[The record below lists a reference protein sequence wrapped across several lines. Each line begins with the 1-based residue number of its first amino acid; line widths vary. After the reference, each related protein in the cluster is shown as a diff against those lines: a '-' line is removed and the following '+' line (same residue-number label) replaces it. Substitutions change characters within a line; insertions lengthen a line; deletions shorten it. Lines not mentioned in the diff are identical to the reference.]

1 MAPQSVATLIR
12 CADGMVLSVSRK
24 HHPLDKGLPG
34 GKVEDEETLEEAS
47 IRETQEETGLRILK
61 QRLVFRAE
69 CEGFDAYVFEA
80 TEWEGHLHTDEPAAV
95 EWVHPSELLLPVCTY
110 ADFNQ
115 ALFRELGINVS
126 GH

>member
-1 MAPQSVATLIR
+1 
-12 CADGMVLSVSRK
+12 VSRK
-24 HHPLDKGLPG
+24 NHPIDKNLPG
-34 GKVEDEETLEEAS
+34 GKVEDNETLEEAS

-80 TEWEGHLHTDEPAAV
+80 TEWEGQLHSDEPAAIA
-95 EWVHPSELLLPVCTY
+95 WVYPSALLTANCTF
-110 ADFNQ
+110 ADFNSV
-115 ALFRELGINVS
+115 LFRELGINVA